1 MPQVDSWERFL
12 SNNDNKNKLIVSF
25 FKFLK
30 SPISEEYR
38 KYIVWYAI
46 IYIRDYVPTFEYFHK
61 V

>member
-38 KYIVWYAI
+38 KYIV
-46 IYIRDYVPTFEYFHK
+46 
-61 V
+61 